1 VSRILLIDA
10 DPGER
15 LIVRSR
21 MTDLGHEVM
30 TTETGAKGLVEAR
43 AGGFDLILLAS
54 DLGSGVDGSEV
65 CRRLKG
71 TPQLQRVPVVLYSG
85 QPGNKETSDRGY
97 DAGCEAFVDKPQLHT
112 LDRIVEVLLRSK
124 ARNDELS
131 EQNRVLEMESRRLDE
146 QRQRTADLEAT
157 TNDGGPRSLVSRELA
172 ASRPDGVLV
181 VTGSGVVRH
190 ADRGACELLGSL
202 LIGRS
207 LGKLVPASGLE
218 AFVRD
223 ARTAARTGF
232 RFDVSARKDR
242 SSRSLVA
249 SVLPVSTSEPENDIA
264 LRVVL
269 LLDAGK
275 RRVAEEMLRS
285 REPGIPRQQLGTL
298 LEAARTMF
306 TPEAIVGG
314 SPLARGLARRLLEVS
329 RETAPV
335 LIMGEPGSGKEL
347 AARILHYTGFFTGN
361 LLQLRCS
368 ALSAENL
375 EHELFGY
382 TQGAFE
388 DAHADQP
395 GLLLLAQD
403 GTLFLSEIA
412 ELPIA
417 LQKRLLKALEKGS
430 LRRRGASRDETV
442 DCRLVAS
449 SSQDLEPLVAEGRFL
464 RALHERL
471 SAVTLRIPALR
482 ERMGD
487 LPELCAG
494 LLARFGAGHGVH
506 ELEEECRIVMQQY
519 DWPGNV
525 AELEDCIEQAC
536 HRAAHGRIEMEHMSR
551 PLRDLH
557 AATPHDDIIPA
568 LRPGSQ
574 TSGSQTTGYQ
584 TAGGEQGVNSPLAT
598 HVLTPHH
605 PWDITD
611 DDPISLDLYEKKALL
626 RALDTCRGDKLAA
639 ARLLN
644 VGKSTLYRKL
654 KKFDI
659 G

>member
-1 VSRILLIDA
+1 MSRILLIDA

-21 MTDLGHEVM
+21 MTDLGHEVVP
-30 TTETGAKGLVEAR
+30 TETGAKGLVEAR
-43 AGGFDLILLAS
+43 AGGFDLILLAA

-65 CRRLKG
+65 CRRLKSA
-71 TPQLQRVPVVLYSG
+71 PQLQRVPVVLYSN
-85 QPGNKETSDRGY
+85 QPACKEACDRAY
-97 DAGCEAFVDKPQLHT
+97 DAGCEAYIGKPQLHT

-124 ARNDELS
+124 ALSDELS
-131 EQNRVLEMESRRLDE
+131 EQNRVLEMESRRLDA

-157 TNDGGPRSLVSRELA
+157 ANDGGPRTLVSRELA

-181 VTGSGVVRH
+181 VTGGGVVRH

-202 LIGRS
+202 LIGRT
-207 LGKLVPASGLE
+207 LGKLAPASGLE

-232 RFDVSARKDR
+232 RFDVLARKDR
-242 SSRSLVA
+242 SGRALVA
-249 SVLPVSTSEPENDIA
+249 SVIPVTTSEPENDVA
-264 LRVVL
+264 MRVVL

-275 RRVAEEMLRS
+275 RRVAEEMLRA

-298 LEAARTMF
+298 LEAARTLF
-306 TPEAIVGG
+306 TPEAIIG
-314 SPLARGLARRLLEVS
+314 SGPLARGLARRLLEVS

-335 LIMGEPGSGKEL
+335 LVLGQAGSGKQL
-347 AARILHYTGFFTGN
+347 AARVIHYTGFFTGSF
-361 LLQLRCS
+361 LQLRCS
-368 ALSAENL
+368 ALSSENL

-388 DAHADQP
+388 DALADQP

-412 ELPIA
+412 ELPMP
-417 LQKRLLKALEKGS
+417 LQERLLKALEKGS
-430 LRRRGASRDETV
+430 LRRRGASRNESV
-442 DCRLVAS
+442 DCRLIAS
-449 SSQDLEPLVAEGRFL
+449 STRDLEPLVAEGRFL
-464 RALHERL
+464 RGLHERL

-482 ERMGD
+482 ERMED
-487 LPELCAG
+487 LPELCASF
-494 LLARFGAGHGVH
+494 LDRFGARHGVR
-506 ELEEECRIVMQQY
+506 ELGEDCQSVMRQY
-519 DWPGNV
+519 DWPGNL

-536 HRAAHGRIEMEHMSR
+536 HRAAHGRIEVEHLSR

-557 AATPHDDIIPA
+557 ATMPHDDIIPA
-568 LRPGSQ
+568 LRPASRAVGAGPGV
-574 TSGSQTTGYQ
+574 TSTLG
-584 TAGGEQGVNSPLAT
+584 T
-598 HVLTPHH
+598 HVPGH
-605 PWDITD
+605 PAVITASHAWDITD
-611 DDPISLDLYEKKALL
+611 ADPISLDLYEKKALL
-626 RALDTCRGDKLAA
+626 RALDTCHGDKLAA